1 MNVPPIAGLRLLG
14 AGVLLFSVAAAADEH
29 GWQANRLMQPT
40 AAQLEAE
47 ARGKVVIYDGL
58 DMRQVNV
65 ALDRHFER
73 IQNMMF
79 VRIHHLPPSGAGG
92 GGKGEAEVEEDGC
105 D

>member
-1 MNVPPIAGLRLLG
+1 MAAGQ
-14 AGVLLFSVAAAADEH
+14 H
-29 GWQANRLMQPT
+29 GWQTNRLMQPT
-40 AAQLEAE
+40 AAQLKAE

-58 DMRQVNV
+58 DMRQVNA

-92 GGKGEAEVEEDGC
+92 KGKGGAEVEEDGC